1 MNLEKIRRRQKS
13 LEISIGDIA
22 ELLDLE
28 AYKIQKYFESGE
40 ASYEDIEKITNL
52 LGLDSLGNELFDVD
66 VVIAKRAEQKAL
78 YIVSLVQDTSSLEGQ
93 GLDVKD
99 IKQRLLET
107 KEQFLNGEY
116 RATLWKK

>member
-40 ASYEDIEKITNL
+40 ASYEDIEEITNL

-107 KEQFLNGEY
+107 KEQFLNGKY
-116 RATLWKK
+116 RATLWRK